1 MKASD
6 IIGKKVIDVNANT
19 VGKVSDIEF
28 DLVGGV
34 ITSIKISPGLMK
46 KKTAINPEDI
56 KTVGDAIILNIVKDE
71 IV

>member
-6 IIGKKVIDVNANT
+6 IMGKKVIDMNANT

-28 DLVGGV
+28 DLVDGI
-34 ITSIKISPGLMK
+34 ITSIKISLGLMK
-46 KKTAINPEDI
+46 KKIEIKPEDI
-56 KTVGDAIILNIVKDE
+56 KTVGDTIILNIPKDD